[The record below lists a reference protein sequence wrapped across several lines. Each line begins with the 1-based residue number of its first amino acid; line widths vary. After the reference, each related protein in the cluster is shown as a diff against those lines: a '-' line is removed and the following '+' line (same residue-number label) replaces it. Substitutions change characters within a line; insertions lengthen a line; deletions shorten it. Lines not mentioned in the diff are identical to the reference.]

1 MNRIL
6 LILCGALAL
15 VVSGLLYQL
24 SRNGRYVPFG
34 SGGILDTR
42 TGAVYDP
49 ARAVGGDPQVY
60 PPIPGS

>member
-6 LILCGALAL
+6 LAVCFILAFAVGT
-15 VVSGLLYQL
+15 LLYQL

-49 ARAVGGDPQVY
+49 QRAVGGDTQVF
-60 PPIPGS
+60 PPIQ